1 MIQLKQVSKN
11 FQRQQVLDRLDLQ
24 VIPGDRIALIGQNG
38 AGKTTL
44 IRSLLGQ
51 YEHQGTLRVFQ
62 KDPRIER
69 VGVLQ
74 HVGFVPQHPPPLQMN
89 VGELVTFADSLS
101 ENRWL
106 RKCLS
111 CAVSWNS
118 ISGSIQPS
126 RFSNFPEG

>member
-74 HVGFVPQHPPPLQMN
+74 HVGL
-89 VGELVTFADSLS
+89 SL
-101 ENRWL
+101 
-106 RKCLS
+106 
-111 CAVSWNS
+111 
-118 ISGSIQPS
+118 IHI
-126 RFSNFPEG
+126 